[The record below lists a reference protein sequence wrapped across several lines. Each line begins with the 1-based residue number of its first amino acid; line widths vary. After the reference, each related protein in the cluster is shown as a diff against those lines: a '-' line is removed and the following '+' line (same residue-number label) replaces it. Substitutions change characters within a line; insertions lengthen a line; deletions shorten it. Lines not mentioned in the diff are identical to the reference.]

1 MALTQSLR
9 QQYHALWERMV
20 THPFVREMGE
30 GTLPVAAFRRYFLQD
45 YVFVNDLV
53 AMTALGLAK
62 APDLTTANQLNQ
74 FLTGILNPENDLF
87 VRAFQE
93 LGASES
99 EYASASANPTTQAFG
114 DFLMR
119 VGLEGTFEDVLTL
132 LYVTEGTYLD
142 WGTRLLQAGK
152 QPAQPI
158 YREWIELHGP
168 AVLGPLV
175 SWIATHLD
183 QAGLE
188 HRRARLEYLFH
199 TALRYE
205 YLFWEAAYR
214 GHTGWPDEAV
224 EAAS

>member
-1 MALTQSLR
+1 MSLIQSLR
-9 QQYHALWERMV
+9 QQNHLLWERMV
-20 THPFVREMGE
+20 THPFVHEMGE

-53 AMTALGLAK
+53 AMTALGMAK
-62 APDLTTANQLNQ
+62 APDLMAANHLNQ

-87 VRAFQE
+87 VRAFQA
-93 LGASES
+93 LGASEA

-119 VGLEGTFEDVLTL
+119 VGLEGAFEDILML

-152 QPAQPI
+152 QPDNPV

-168 AVLGPLV
+168 TVLGDFV
-175 SWIATHLD
+175 DWIGEHLERAD
-183 QAGLE
+183 LG
-188 HRRARLEYLFH
+188 HRRARLEQIFR

-205 YLFWEAAYR
+205 YLFWDAAY
-214 GHTGWPDEAV
+214 HDHPGWPDQSFEA
-224 EAAS
+224 S